1 MVGKG
6 TVKSLS
12 GLDEEIRLSKEQR
25 GKSREDVTTGGS
37 MKVLV
42 TGGAGFIGSHTVDR
56 LALEGHEVVVVDN
69 LSTGKRRNVN
79 RSARFYKVDIQS
91 RRLERVFRNERP
103 SVVMHLAAQ
112 MDVRKSVEDPIFDA
126 QVNVLGMLNVIQ
138 QAVKHGTRKVIFSS
152 SGGAIYGEQE
162 VFPASE
168 THIMQPL
175 SPYGLSKLC
184 GEQYLAY
191 YQRVGGTQVVNLRYA
206 NVYGPRQDPYGE
218 AGVVAIFI
226 QKLLNNEQAIINGNG
241 RQTRDFIFVDDVVEA
256 NLAAMGQDTQGT
268 YNVGTGMETSINDL
282 FRILV
287 EQIGSKCKELHG
299 PAKKGEQM
307 RSVIDPT
314 KLRQELSWEPR
325 VELSEGLKRT
335 VCYFRERMG

>member
-1 MVGKG
+1 
-6 TVKSLS
+6 
-12 GLDEEIRLSKEQR
+12 
-25 GKSREDVTTGGS
+25 

-42 TGGAGFIGSHTVDR
+42 TGGAGFIGSHIVDR
-56 LALEGHEVVVVDN
+56 LVLEGHEVIVVDN
-69 LSTGKRRNVN
+69 LSTGRRRNLN
-79 RSARFYKVDIQS
+79 RAARFYKTDIQGW
-91 RRLERVFRNERP
+91 RLERVFRNERP
-103 SVVMHLAAQ
+103 NIVMHLAAQ

-126 QVNVLGMLNVIQ
+126 QVNVLGMLNVLQ
-138 QAVKHGTRKVIFSS
+138 QAVKHGARKVIFSS

-162 VFPASE
+162 VFPAPE
-168 THIMQPL
+168 THVTQPL

-184 GEQYLAY
+184 GEHYLSY
-191 YQRVGGTQVVNLRYA
+191 YQRVGGIQVVTLRYA

-241 RQTRDFIFVDDVVEA
+241 RQTRDFVFVDDVVEA
-256 NLAAMGQDTQGT
+256 NLAVMGQETQGT
-268 YNVGTGMETSINDL
+268 YNVGTGIETSINDL

-299 PAKKGEQM
+299 PAKKGEQA

-325 VELSEGLKRT
+325 VELSDGLKRT
-335 VCYFRERMG
+335 VCYFREGMG